1 MTSTH
6 VDRMPRRALEGVLA
20 AVRALRSHSLRAAL
34 TAFGV
39 MIGVAS
45 VIAVVSLIEG
55 FGDSVSAQF
64 KGLGTN
70 SIVLYANPSTEQRIR
85 GSYRKITEADLQAI
99 EHDVPH
105 LSHVTPVLSLGQFS
119 EQVRYRGGVSSTT
132 LYGTTPGFAES
143 GQYYPV
149 VGRFISHLDEISHR
163 RVCVIGDS
171 VAQDVGLPAMPV
183 GQFIRLKGE
192 DFRVVG
198 VLNKR
203 GNLAGLDQDNLVV
216 IPFGTAH
223 SIIGAAT
230 EPNIQIRMTVDD
242 VSRVASTADLVA
254 RLMRARHRLAP
265 GERDDFKVQTASQL
279 ASSITH
285 LFDEVSLI
293 LAAIVGISLFVAG
306 VGIMNIMLVSV
317 TERTRE
323 IGICKSL
330 GAERTDILLQFLT
343 ESVLIC
349 LMGCAIGVLVG
360 FAAAHVIA
368 LAVPA
373 FSSVHMPLWAVL
385 ISVGC
390 STATGVVFGIA
401 PAVRAASLDPIE
413 ALRFE

>member
-1 MTSTH
+1 MASMH
-6 VDRMPRRALEGVLA
+6 VERVPRRALEGAWA
-20 AVRALRSHSLRAAL
+20 AVRALRSHALRAAL

-70 SIVLYANPSTEQRIR
+70 SIVLYANPSTKQRIQ

-119 EQVRYRGGVSSTT
+119 EQVRYRGGMSSTT

-149 VGRFISHLDEISHR
+149 VGRFISHLDEVSHR

-171 VAQDVGLPAMPV
+171 VAEDLGLPPMPV
-183 GQFIRLKGE
+183 GQFIRLRDE
-192 DFRVVG
+192 DFRIVG

-242 VSRVASTADLVA
+242 VSQVAATADLIT

-349 LMGCAIGVLVG
+349 LMGCAVGVLVG
-360 FAAAHVIA
+360 YAAAHVIA
-368 LAVPA
+368 LSVPA
-373 FSSVHMPLWAVL
+373 FSAVHMPLWAVL
-385 ISVGC
+385 ISVGS